1 MFPDVAKLDRAQ
13 TRPDALVPV
22 DTKGGTRKIG
32 DGIYSFQTPELR
44 GTIDLI
50 NWMNDVTGRN
60 VGVTDLAQGAV
71 QSVSKKAT
79 VVFAEQLN
87 ISKRF
92 LLRSSSYTECM
103 AEIGHAF
110 INGAVDHM
118 SARRAIRVLGAQW
131 EEWDEITRKDL
142 DFQADIDV
150 RIRSTTQEMQ
160 DAQLKKEARMKTLSD
175 ISLNPVEIQSVNVQW
190 LIEEKLRAG
199 GEYDDAEIAVAMD
212 TKNYGSKNEVARA
225 HKAIQE
231 IRENRKAEL
240 YYGATSLFLEII
252 HSYADEHR
260 SALGDKKYVQYM
272 DFIQA
277 HAEIVVENTMR
288 KARED
293 ANNASMGQQAPG
305 GPGVPGAP
313 GVPGPAGP
321 TGQPPQPAG
330 GAVPSPMQ
338 TGMQPT
344 PAVSQFANRMGA

>member
-1 MFPDVAKLDRAQ
+1 VTETVVGEDERYLDRGGRRVVQ
-13 TRPDALVPV
+13 EHELRQGLVPEV
-22 DTKGGTRKIG
+22 VLRDRLDREPCALHRGLVVALGDAEVVDGEDVLRLRGPRGLLEEEFDTKGGTREIA

-71 QSVSKKAT
+71 QQVSKKAT
-79 VVFAEQLN
+79 VVFAEQQN

-118 SARRAIRVLGAQW
+118 SARRAIRVLGAQG

-142 DFQADIDV
+142 DFQADIDA

-190 LIEEKLRAG
+190 LI
-199 GEYDDAEIAVAMD
+199 
-212 TKNYGSKNEVARA
+212 
-225 HKAIQE
+225 
-231 IRENRKAEL
+231 
-240 YYGATSLFLEII
+240 
-252 HSYADEHR
+252 
-260 SALGDKKYVQYM
+260 
-272 DFIQA
+272 
-277 HAEIVVENTMR
+277 
-288 KARED
+288 
-293 ANNASMGQQAPG
+293 
-305 GPGVPGAP
+305 
-313 GVPGPAGP
+313 
-321 TGQPPQPAG
+321 
-330 GAVPSPMQ
+330 
-338 TGMQPT
+338 
-344 PAVSQFANRMGA
+344 

>member
-1 MFPDVAKLDRAQ
+1 MPSSTGLW
-13 TRPDALVPV
+13 
-22 DTKGGTRKIG
+22 
-32 DGIYSFQTPELR
+32 
-44 GTIDLI
+44 TI
-50 NWMNDVTGRN
+50 
-60 VGVTDLAQGAV
+60 
-71 QSVSKKAT
+71 
-79 VVFAEQLN
+79 
-87 ISKRF
+87 
-92 LLRSSSYTECM
+92 CP
-103 AEIGHAF
+103 HAGPF
-110 INGAVDHM
+110 GC
-118 SARRAIRVLGAQW
+118 LGAEC

-175 ISLNPVEIQSVNVQW
+175 ISPNPVEIQSVNVQW

-260 SALGDKKYVQYM
+260 SALGDKKYVKYM

-293 ANNASMGQQAPG
+293 ANNASMGQQAPEVRAF
-305 GPGVPGAP
+305 PALPAFRVRPDRPASRRNRPAARSLPPCRQACSRRPRSRSSLTAWVHEDLRAVCGAP
-313 GVPGPAGP
+313 GEVPGRHRDDRKR
-321 TGQPPQPAG
+321 G
-330 GAVPSPMQ
+330 GRGEEA
-338 TGMQPT
+338 
-344 PAVSQFANRMGA
+344 A